1 MSLGSMGAIGLE
13 NLHNPRIPGLVISKL
28 QHEAGMSGLSAS
40 GFFSGTESRSI
51 IKGWG
56 MPSSETILDMS
67 GFKNTEKAVAFVVD
81 QVRQLNLLA

>member
-1 MSLGSMGAIGLE
+1 MSVGSIGLE
-13 NLHNPRIPGLVISKL
+13 NLHNPRIPALVISKL
-28 QHEAGMSGLSAS
+28 QHEANMAGLSAS

-67 GFKNTEKAVAFVVD
+67 GFTNTEKAVEFVVD
-81 QVRQLNLLA
+81 QVKRLTLLA

>member
-56 MPSSETILDMS
+56 MPSSETIIDLS
-67 GFKNTEKAVAFVVD
+67 SFTNTEKAVQHVVD
-81 QVRQLNLLA
+81 KVKELNLLA